1 MGRTILG
8 QFKTVADLDNE
19 YVIQEMIVGYL
30 IISYCSMSSTVAV
43 FRKTPETE
51 RKFLGEFDVN

>member
-19 YVIQEMIVGYL
+19 YVVQVMTVGDL

-43 FRKTPETE
+43 VRKTSETE
-51 RKFLGEFDVN
+51 QEFLGEFDVN

>member
-8 QFKTVADLDNE
+8 QFKTIADMDNE
-19 YVIQEMIVGYL
+19 YVVQEMTVGDL

-43 FRKTPETE
+43 FRKTSETE
-51 RKFLGEFDVN
+51 QECLGEFDVN